1 MRNVFVLLL
10 CLCASCTEHQPETQ
24 FENDRIVSMSP
35 GITQTLVDLGLE
47 EMIVGRSPFCN
58 GVDQSVPVIGDY
70 HDVDFERLLSLKP
83 TVVLVQATQAPK
95 NTHLKELADSGLF
108 RLHYWPLD
116 SIDDITQVY
125 NKASDIFSDSP
136 KEFEMS
142 VREVPLA
149 ERVLIVTQGSDV
161 SAGLC
166 FGLNTYLDDVIK
178 SMGLENALEREGWA
192 MLSLEDVANL
202 QPDRILVVS
211 DTPIKAES
219 VKGIRSLN
227 IPVLLFEHEHV
238 LIPSSQVSNVATA
251 LQEQLVVVQ

>member
-1 MRNVFVLLL
+1 MRNVFVLLI
-10 CLCASCTEHQPETQ
+10 CLCVSCTEHQPETQ
-24 FENDRIVSMSP
+24 VESDRIVSMSP

-116 SIDDITQVY
+116 SIDDIKQVY
-125 NKASDIFSDSP
+125 NNASDIFSDSS

-142 VREVPLA
+142 VSEVP
-149 ERVLIVTQGSDV
+149 
-161 SAGLC
+161 
-166 FGLNTYLDDVIK
+166 
-178 SMGLENALEREGWA
+178 
-192 MLSLEDVANL
+192 
-202 QPDRILVVS
+202 
-211 DTPIKAES
+211 
-219 VKGIRSLN
+219 
-227 IPVLLFEHEHV
+227 
-238 LIPSSQVSNVATA
+238 
-251 LQEQLVVVQ
+251 